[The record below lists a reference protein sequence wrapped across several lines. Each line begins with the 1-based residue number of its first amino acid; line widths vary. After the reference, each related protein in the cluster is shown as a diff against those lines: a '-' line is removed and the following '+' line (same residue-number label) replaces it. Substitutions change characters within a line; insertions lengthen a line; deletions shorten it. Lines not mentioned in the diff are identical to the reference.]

1 MSNQKGIAIIST
13 FAKDCV
19 TFLDEGKTEIKRG
32 GPAFWIER
40 VLKRNKVPYYLV
52 LGDHDCLVEVE
63 IQNGQ
68 PLPGK
73 IKNLATITLSE
84 PLVADATII
93 SPLLD
98 EFDLNQVSKIHG
110 TVAVDVAGY
119 TRAGKWGQGIQ
130 NVPTPSEDIRS
141 KIEILK
147 ANDREYACLADDW
160 TEEQKKNRILLLTH
174 GKDGLDLWDKGEQ
187 MHFKAPDAQPKNV
200 LGSGDTFIT
209 AFVISYLRH
218 KSARQACVEATQEVK
233 ELFLEKIK
241 EENAA

>member
-1 MSNQKGIAIIST
+1 MTNSKGIAVIST

-19 TFLDEGKTEIKRG
+19 TFLDEGRTEIKRG

-40 VLKRNKVPYYLV
+40 VLKRNNFPYSLV

-73 IKNLATITLSE
+73 IKNLATITLTH
-84 PLVADATII
+84 PLIAGATII

-98 EFDLNQVSKIHG
+98 EFDLIQVEKIHS
-110 TVAVDVAGY
+110 TIAVDVAGY

-130 NVPTPSEDIRS
+130 DVPTPPPHIRE

-147 ANDREYACLADDW
+147 ANDREYACLGDDW
-160 TEEQKKNRILLLTH
+160 TDEQKKHRILLLTH
-174 GKDGLDLWDKGEQ
+174 GKDGLDLWDKGIQ
-187 MHFKAPDAQPKNV
+187 THFEAPDAQPKNV

-209 AFVISYLRH
+209 AFVISYLTH
-218 KSARQACVEATQEVK
+218 KSAKKACEEATQEVK

-241 EENAA
+241 EEGSA